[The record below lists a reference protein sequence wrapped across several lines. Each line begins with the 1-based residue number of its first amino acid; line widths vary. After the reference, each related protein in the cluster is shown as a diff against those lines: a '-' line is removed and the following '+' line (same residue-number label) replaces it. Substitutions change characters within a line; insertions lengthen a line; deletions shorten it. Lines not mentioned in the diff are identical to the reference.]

1 VAKLPL
7 FKFKA
12 FTTESFQTT
21 SVAWTA
27 EALAG
32 KAFPSDVEQLIS
44 WAADHLEPIVGKSV
58 VYGIFPDNSKVADAI
73 CVLVITRHSPR
84 SKWVKMLK
92 VNLRPKIDEA
102 LNSVDDSSNFAMRE
116 ALAIFMNATIGVL
129 QFGESEN
136 ASTIKVYG
144 RTRQQLDFLRFL
156 GIELEKVKTNPM
168 RSTMEGR
175 FLVVKSI

>member
-1 VAKLPL
+1 MAKLPL

-21 SVAWTA
+21 SVAWTE

-73 CVLVITRHSPR
+73 CEVVVTRLSSR
-84 SKWVKMLK
+84 SKWVKMLR
-92 VNLRPKIDEA
+92 VRLRPKIDEA